1 MGIQENLFNNLL
13 VVGILGS
20 LVIIIYC
27 KVRNQSIMDLWREI
41 RAGFAEPVEDYY
53 E

>member
-1 MGIQENLFNNLL
+1 MAFGENLFNNLL
-13 VVGILGS
+13 VAGILIS

-27 KVRNQSIMDLWREI
+27 KVRNTTLLDVIKEV
-41 RAGFAEPVEDYY
+41 RAGFAEPIEY